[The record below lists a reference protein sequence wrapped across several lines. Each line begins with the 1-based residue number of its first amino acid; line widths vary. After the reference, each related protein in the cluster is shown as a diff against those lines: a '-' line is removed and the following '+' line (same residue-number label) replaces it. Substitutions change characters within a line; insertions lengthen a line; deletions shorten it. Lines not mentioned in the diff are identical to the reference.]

1 VSCVNEDEPG
11 LKTLHPMAERI
22 EAPLRHGSSRA
33 QVLFQFRLALFFV
46 VATIATDGSDDRCV
60 SLLDE
65 LAESDFVKI
74 NRSPD
79 FDHFQSIEGLGEA
92 SSIPLDCRD
101 FAASFAS
108 LRLKA
113 CTIYLQRTFPR
124 ILQVQ
129 YSTTGAIVG
138 LLMDDAASLILNGAE
153 ARAPAFLLVRGS
165 AKCEIV
171 EQQPNLVAFVNF
183 DSIDD
188 RGWPGKLDHARVIA
202 TEPAKFEAL
211 RTTLRDVLILASHS
225 PDTLVQ
231 PDVIESI
238 EESILQAVDLAMAA
252 ASPASDTRRLS
263 LSHYLAL
270 VRKFDEFVAA
280 NAGKTLYSADVAR
293 QLGVSVR
300 TLHNAVVAIRGMSMH
315 RYMRLR
321 RLWSVRQQLLRG
333 AAPQSIKAVA
343 LVNGFWH
350 MGEFTALYREL
361 FGETPQQTLSAARNN
376 PNGQS

>member
-1 VSCVNEDEPG
+1 
-11 LKTLHPMAERI
+11 
-22 EAPLRHGSSRA
+22 
-33 QVLFQFRLALFFV
+33 
-46 VATIATDGSDDRCV
+46 V

-65 LAESDFVKI
+65 LVESDFVKI
-74 NRSPD
+74 SRSPD

-92 SSIPLDCRD
+92 SSIPLDHRD

-108 LRLKA
+108 LKLKS
-113 CTIYLQRTFPR
+113 CTLYLQRTFPR
-124 ILQVQ
+124 ILQMQ

-138 LLMDDAASLILNGAE
+138 LMMDDAASLILNGVE
-153 ARAPAFLLVRGS
+153 GRAPAFLLVKGT

-171 EQQPNLVAFVNF
+171 ERQANLVALVNF

-188 RGWPGKLDHARVIA
+188 RGWPGEFDCAQVI
-202 TEPAKFEAL
+202 TTDRAKFDTL
-211 RTTLRDVLILASHS
+211 RTTLSDVLMLASHS

-231 PDVIESI
+231 PNVIESI

-252 ASPASDTRRLS
+252 ATPTVEGKRLS

-270 VRKFDEFVAA
+270 VRKFDEFVAV

-321 RLWSVRQQLLRG
+321 RLWNVRQQLVRG
-333 AAPQSIKAVA
+333 ASPQSIKAVA

-350 MGEFTALYREL
+350 MGEFTSLYRDL
-361 FGETPQQTLSAARNN
+361 FGETPQQTLLAARKQ

>member
-1 VSCVNEDEPG
+1 M
-11 LKTLHPMAERI
+11 KTRQDSRRFIRWQGASRHPSAI
-22 EAPLRHGSSRA
+22 VKLRVRSLSIPA
-33 QVLFQFRLALFFV
+33 SAFFV
-46 VATIATDGSDDRCV
+46 VATIATDGSDDRRL
-60 SLLDE
+60 SLLDQ
-65 LAESDFVKI
+65 LVDSDFVKI
-74 NRSPD
+74 SRSPD
-79 FDHFQSIEGLGEA
+79 FDHFRSIEGLGEA
-92 SSIPLDCRD
+92 NSIPLDCRD

-138 LLMDDAASLILNGAE
+138 LLMDDAASLILNGVE
-153 ARAPAFLLVRGS
+153 TRAPAFLLVKGS

-171 EQQPNLVAFVNF
+171 EQQSNLVAFVNF

-188 RGWPGKLDHARVIA
+188 RGWPGEFDRARVIA
-202 TEPAKFEAL
+202 TEHARFDAL
-211 RTTLRDVLILASHS
+211 RTTLRDVLTLASHS
-225 PDTLVQ
+225 PETLVQ

-252 ASPASDTRRLS
+252 ASPASEARRLS
-263 LSHYLAL
+263 LSHYLSL
-270 VRKFDEFVAA
+270 VRKFDEFVAV

-333 AAPQSIKAVA
+333 A
-343 LVNGFWH
+343 
-350 MGEFTALYREL
+350 
-361 FGETPQQTLSAARNN
+361 
-376 PNGQS
+376 